1 MMVQDTSLEAWI
13 GVKKTLAK
21 RQQETY
27 DLVKKYPNKTVA
39 QYAQIL
45 VKPVN
50 TISGRFGELGKGTE
64 KNPGMNL
71 IKRVEKIQCPVT
83 KGMAWTMR
91 VIQ

>member
-1 MMVQDTSLEAWI
+1 MVQDTSLEAWI
-13 GVKKTLAK
+13 GVKKNLT
-21 RQQETY
+21 
-27 DLVKKYPNKTVA
+27 KKQNEIYELIKQHPNKTAA

-50 TISGRFGELGKGTE
+50 SISGRFGELGKGTE
-64 KNPGMNL
+64 KNPGMNV
-71 IKRVEKIQCPVT
+71 IKRVEKIQCPIT

>member
-1 MMVQDTSLEAWI
+1 MMVQDTSYEAWLR
-13 GVKKTLAK
+13 VKETL
-21 RQQETY
+21 T
-27 DLVKKYPNKTVA
+27 KKQNEIYVIILQHPNKTAA

-71 IKRVEKIQCPVT
+71 IKRVEKVQCPVT

-91 VIQ
+91 AI